1 MARRNDDGKN
11 EMADLLRDLL
21 ITSLG
26 TAGVKQTE
34 IRKIV
39 GCGMN
44 RVNEIVK
51 HIEQERKRAKE
62 RG

>member
-1 MARRNDDGKN
+1 MSKPKDERN
-11 EMADLLRDLL
+11 EEVPELLRDLL
-21 ITSLG
+21 ITLLG

-44 RVNEIVK
+44 RVNKIVK

-62 RG
+62 R

>member
-1 MARRNDDGKN
+1 MSKSKDERN
-11 EMADLLRDLL
+11 EEVAELLRDLL

-44 RVNEIVK
+44 RVNKIVK

-62 RG
+62 R

>member
-1 MARRNDDGKN
+1 MRRRNDDGN
-11 EMADLLRDLL
+11 GEVADLLRDLL

-26 TAGVKQTE
+26 TAGVKQTQ
-34 IRKIV
+34 IRKIA

-51 HIEQERKRAKE
+51 HIEQERKRGKE

>member
-1 MARRNDDGKN
+1 MGKSKDERNG
-11 EMADLLRDLL
+11 EVPELLRDLL

-26 TAGVKQTE
+26 TAGVKQAE

-44 RVNEIVK
+44 RVNKIVK

-62 RG
+62 R